1 MKAFVFAMEK
11 EAHYLKEE
19 TELLETK
26 KHGVALYEKRK
37 YNGQTFV
44 LVLSGIGKSLSAAAI
59 SALPLLYQDVDAV
72 INFGVSGSLN
82 GLLLS
87 PFSYFAPTSFVN
99 YDIDT
104 VAFGDP
110 KGLFF
115 NPNRVYFESDIA
127 LHNLLLL
134 KLQGENLV
142 SEGVEV
148 AGDSFIAKE
157 SKKEEL
163 RKEWKALACDMETAS
178 LASVCYSLPL
188 PFSALRLI
196 SDSSNSAEEY
206 ERNLDNCAR
215 MLKDSALKLL

>member
-1 MKAFVFAMEK
+1 MKAFVFAMQE
-11 EAHYLKEE
+11 EAHYLQDE
-19 TELLETK
+19 TELLEKK
-26 KHGVALYEKRK
+26 KHGVALFEKRK
-37 YNGQTFV
+37 YQDKAFI
-44 LVLSGIGKSLSAAAI
+44 LLLSGIGKSLSAAAI
-59 SALPLLYQDVDAV
+59 SALPLLYKDVDAV

-82 GLLLS
+82 DLLLP
-87 PFSYFAPTSFVN
+87 PFTYFAPTSFVH
-99 YDIDT
+99 YDINT

-142 SEGVEV
+142 PDGVEV
-148 AGDSFIAKE
+148 AGDSFIANE

-196 SDSSNSAEEY
+196 SDSSNSTEEY
-206 ERNLDNCAR
+206 EQNLDKCAR
-215 MLKDSALKLL
+215 MLANSAFKLL